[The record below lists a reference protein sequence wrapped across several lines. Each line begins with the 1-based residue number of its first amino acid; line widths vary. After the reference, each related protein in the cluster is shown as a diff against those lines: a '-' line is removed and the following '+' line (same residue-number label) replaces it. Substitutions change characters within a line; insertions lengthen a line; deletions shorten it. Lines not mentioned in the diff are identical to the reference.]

1 MLNVAVDLDLFSL
14 GEPGGPVSLQA
25 PVTKK
30 GKVVPAAA
38 PKASAPPRR
47 KAAAPAKKA
56 PVAPVLRQDGP
67 SGPLGSAF
75 DGPSGPMG
83 SAFDGPSG
91 PMGSAFDGPSGPMLF

>member
-1 MLNVAVDLDLFSL
+1 MLNVPVDVDLFSL

-38 PKASAPPRR
+38 PKASAPSRR

-67 SGPLGSAF
+67 SGPMGGFDGPSGPLGSGF

-83 SAFDGPSG
+83 G
-91 PMGSAFDGPSGPMLF
+91 FDGPSGPMLY

>member
-1 MLNVAVDLDLFSL
+1 MLNVPVDVDLFSL

-38 PKASAPPRR
+38 PKASAPSRR

-67 SGPLGSAF
+67 SGPLGSGF

-83 SAFDGPSG
+83 GFDGPSG
-91 PMGSAFDGPSGPMLF
+91 PMGGFDGPSGPMLY